1 MHASTRTARSRFG
14 FLPCLAALALAST
27 GAIAQARDEAL
38 FAAATAEQPA
48 LVQTLQRLVEIE
60 TGTGHAEGL
69 AALADLLEAELKALG
84 AQVQREKAAGPVA
97 GENVIAR
104 LPGRPGGPRVLLLA
118 HMDTVYPKGT
128 LAKSPFR
135 VEGARAYGPGIAD
148 AKGGIA
154 VVLHALRLLKARG
167 GAALGEI
174 VVLFNPDEE
183 RGSFGSRERIQALAA
198 EADHVLSFEPTTAGR
213 EGLTLGTSGIA
224 YVTATVKGRA
234 AHAGAAPELGVNA
247 LVEAADLVLRTQDL
261 DDRARGLRFN
271 WTVAKAGTVS
281 NIVPDEAVV
290 NADVRYFRNEDLEPL
305 MQRLQAAAQ
314 RTRVPG
320 AEVTVR
326 VERGRPAF
334 DAGPQGRALAQR
346 AIAIYAEVG
355 GALALVERTG
365 GGTDAAYAA
374 LSGKPVLESLGL
386 PGAGYH
392 STQAEYVD
400 LSAVPRRL
408 YLAARLIA
416 ELAR

>member
-1 MHASTRTARSRFG
+1 MHASHRTALARLG
-14 FLPCLAALALAST
+14 LPCFAT
-27 GAIAQARDEAL
+27 IAIASAGAHARDEAL

-97 GENVIAR
+97 GENLIAR
-104 LPGRPGGPRVLLLA
+104 LPGRRGGPGGKRVLLLA
-118 HMDTVYPKGT
+118 HMDTVYAKGT
-128 LAKSPFR
+128 LAKSPFH
-135 VEGARAYGPGIAD
+135 VDGARAYGPGVAD

-154 VVLHALRLLKARG
+154 VVLHALRLLKSHG
-167 GAALGEI
+167 GEGLGEI

-198 EADHVLSFEPTTAGR
+198 EADFVLSFEPTTAGR

-314 RTRVPG
+314 RTRLPG
-320 AEVTVR
+320 AEVSVR
-326 VERGRPAF
+326 MERGRPAF

-346 AIAIYAEVG
+346 AVAIYGEVG
-355 GALALVERTG
+355 GTLALVERTG

-386 PGAGYH
+386 PGANYH
-392 STQAEYVD
+392 SNQAEYVD

>member
-1 MHASTRTARSRFG
+1 MHATRRLPTA
-14 FLPCLAALALAST
+14 AALLCALACAT
-27 GAIAQARDEAL
+27 AAAQVRDEAL

-69 AALADLLEAELKALG
+69 QALADLLEAELKALG

-97 GENVIAR
+97 GENLIAR
-104 LPGRPGGPRVLLLA
+104 LPGRAGARRVLLLA

-135 VEGARAYGPGIAD
+135 VDGARAYGPGVAD

-167 GAALGEI
+167 GGSGLGEI

-198 EADHVLSFEPTTAGR
+198 EADFVLSFEPTTAGR

-224 YVTATVKGRA
+224 YVTATVKGRS

-247 LVEAADLVLRTQDL
+247 LVEAADLVLRTQEL
-261 DDRARGLRFN
+261 DDRARGVRFN

-281 NIVPDEAVV
+281 NIVPDEAVL

-314 RTRVPG
+314 RTRLPG
-320 AEVTVR
+320 AEVTLR
-326 VERGRPAF
+326 MERGRPAF

-346 AIAIYAEVG
+346 AQAIYAEVG
-355 GALALVERTG
+355 GTLALVDRTG

-374 LSGKPVLESLGL
+374 LGGKPVLESLGL

>member
-1 MHASTRTARSRFG
+1 MHATSR
-14 FLPCLAALALAST
+14 LRAAALLCALACGT
-27 GAIAQARDEAL
+27 AAAQTRDEAL

-104 LPGRPGGPRVLLLA
+104 LPGRPGIPRLLLLA

-281 NIVPDEAVV
+281 NIVPDEAVL

-305 MQRLQAAAQ
+305 MQRLQTAAQ
-314 RTRVPG
+314 RTRLPG

-326 VERGRPAF
+326 MERGRPAF

-346 AIAIYAEVG
+346 AVAIYAEVG